1 MPNIISSLCKLMSID
16 VMCGRNV
23 ISNEATMQNIGRLIA
38 TVKLEMTMRLITRVE
53 FQKVTRLTWQ
63 VIRRLLL

>member
-1 MPNIISSLCKLMSID
+1 MSVD

-23 ISNEATMQNIGRLIA
+23 ISNEATVQNIWRLIA

-53 FQKVTRLTWQ
+53 FQIVTRLTWQ